1 MVNILNLIYLALTWI
16 LWLYSLLIVI
26 DAIMSWLPML
36 SNSIVGRF
44 LDKVVNPYLNC
55 FERSIARLAY
65 STGIDVSPIIA
76 LFILYF
82 IQNYVLRWIFDILLR
97 MMCNGTQTG
106 K

>member
-1 MVNILNLIYLALTWI
+1 MLNVLHLIYLAFTWI

-36 SNSIVGRF
+36 SNSVVGQF
-44 LDKVVNPYLNC
+44 LDKIVNPYLNL
-55 FERSIARLAY
+55 FRRGPFAKLAY

-82 IQNYVLRWIFDILLR
+82 IQNYVLVWIFNLLLR
-97 MMCNGTQTG
+97 IMG
-106 K
+106 

>member
-36 SNSIVGRF
+36 SNSVVGRF
-44 LDKVVNPYLNC
+44 FFFFLNPYLNL
-55 FERSIARLAY
+55 FRKGPFARLAY

-97 MMCNGTQTG
+97 MMV
-106 K
+106 

>member
-44 LDKVVNPYLNC
+44 LDKVVNPYLN
-55 FERSIARLAY
+55 
-65 STGIDVSPIIA
+65 
-76 LFILYF
+76 LFRKLIQLELMSRQLLLYLSYISF
-82 IQNYVLRWIFDILLR
+82 KTMF
-97 MMCNGTQTG
+97 
-106 K
+106 